1 MDAAGRRFNTPQF
14 PADILPVGRESP
26 KAENLLITKGKVL
39 HFSLPKAENILK
51 ISQLRET
58 PKEVSGFSLQKAENI
73 LKINKLYEMPKCE
86 LEMTEPCRRI
96 EHHDPAF

>member
-1 MDAAGRRFNTPQF
+1 MDAARRCLNTSHFSGR
-14 PADILPVGRESP
+14 ILPVGHESP
-26 KAENLLITKGKVL
+26 KAENLLITKGKLL
-39 HFSLPKAENILK
+39 HFPLPKAENILK
-51 ISQLRET
+51 ISQLHET
-58 PKEVSGFSLQKAENI
+58 PKEVSGFSLQKADNI